1 VKLKNDIEVFNK
13 QSLAAVGPR
22 EAHEVGS
29 LGQVL
34 CELDFVSLV
43 LAKAR
48 EI

>member
-1 VKLKNDIEVFNK
+1 
-13 QSLAAVGPR
+13 
-22 EAHEVGS
+22 VGS